1 MPYQVTMDRTLS
13 ESEINRLVQSEL
25 SRRQYNTALGHLSD
39 EEFIAKW
46 KEDTVQ
52 IKPILLW
59 ILIRL

>member
-25 SRRQYNTALGHLSD
+25 SRRQYNTAVGHLSD

-46 KEDTVQ
+46 KEDLNLRINGLELTQ
-52 IKPILLW
+52 NL
-59 ILIRL
+59 